1 MPGILI
7 FGEHSDGHVSSI
19 TGELIA
25 AARTL
30 AQESGDEVAVA
41 LIGGSVAGMAS
52 DAASFGSDKVYVV
65 ESPTLA
71 ELQPDAVT
79 AAFEQVCRQTG
90 PAVVLIGRTETGR
103 ELGPRLAFRLGV
115 GLAQDCVSL
124 AFDTASRRVVATRPV
139 YGGNAMARVTFPA
152 ADPQIVVVRAK
163 VFEPM
168 EPDASRTAETQSIDV
183 QLDASVVRARVVE
196 RVKGESEGIRL
207 EDARIV
213 VGGGRGMGGP
223 DSFAQLEE
231 LAKILGGAVGASR
244 AVCDAGWMPHNY
256 QIGLTG
262 KTISPEIYI
271 TVGTSGASQHMA
283 GCSGSKHIVAI
294 NRDKDANIF
303 DAASFGVVGEW
314 QEVLPA
320 FIETVRELVQS

>member
-1 MPGILI
+1 
-7 FGEHSDGHVSSI
+7 
-19 TGELIA
+19 
-25 AARTL
+25 
-30 AQESGDEVAVA
+30 
-41 LIGGSVAGMAS
+41 
-52 DAASFGSDKVYVV
+52 
-65 ESPTLA
+65 
-71 ELQPDAVT
+71 
-79 AAFEQVCRQTG
+79 
-90 PAVVLIGRTETGR
+90 
-103 ELGPRLAFRLGV
+103 
-115 GLAQDCVSL
+115 
-124 AFDTASRRVVATRPV
+124 V